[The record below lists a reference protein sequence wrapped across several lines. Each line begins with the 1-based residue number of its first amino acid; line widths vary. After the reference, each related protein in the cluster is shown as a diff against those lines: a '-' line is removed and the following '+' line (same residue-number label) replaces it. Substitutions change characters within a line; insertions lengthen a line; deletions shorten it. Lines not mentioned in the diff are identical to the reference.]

1 MTPSTALLMD
11 LHLPGVFGRGGSDD
25 MEAWMSQEVTL
36 CPIKNNILGWLH
48 LSIHL
53 SKIDSLVTRGLMTV
67 GLLMLRHVD
76 ACALPKMQ
84 LSEQC
89 HVLILRAFPHEKFK
103 QLTSHYSNASKKKNN
118 LHQKNLFQNMFWR
131 LVPPVTLI
139 QWRIQHP
146 YRFPTAMDPVS
157 PCACLNKTLIC
168 HSQQH
173 LQELMPTQDLSQG
186 RRCWQLAR
194 EVKGG

>member
-36 CPIKNNILGWLH
+36 CPIKTIFWGH
-48 LSIHL
+48 FICPFICP
-53 SKIDSLVTRGLMTV
+53 KIDSLVTCGLMMV

-76 ACALPKMQ
+76 ACTLPKMQ

-103 QLTSHYSNASKKKNN
+103 QLTSHYSNASKKKK
-118 LHQKNLFQNMFWR
+118 QSAPKKNSSKTCFGGWS
-131 LVPPVTLI
+131 PPSPSSSGVFNTLI
-139 QWRIQHP
+139 GSLLPWTPCPRV
-146 YRFPTAMDPVS
+146 PVWIKRWS
-157 PCACLNKTLIC
+157 ATRSSISKNWCRLRTYPKAVVAD
-168 HSQQH
+168 SW
-173 LQELMPTQDLSQG
+173 PG
-186 RRCWQLAR
+186 W
-194 EVKGG
+194 